1 MTNDCRM
8 QFSNSGFRQAA
19 RAGALGILIALSAG
33 GAYAQQSTTTKMPGL
48 NLNKDQ
54 PIQIESDKLEIHD
67 QDSNAVFTGKVNV
80 VQGTTTMQAGKM
92 IVFYKKKPQP
102 DAAGTAAKPGAA
114 ATTKPATDT
123 AAKPAET
130 TTTEAK
136 KPAAGNSVV
145 SGDTDIDHILVSEK
159 VYLTSGTQTATADN
173 GSFDMAGQLAILK
186 GDKVVLTDGPN
197 VFTGC
202 MLTVHMNTGEAQLD
216 SCGGRVQ
223 IQLDPKSRQPAAP
236 AKTN

>member
-8 QFSNSGFRQAA
+8 NFSNSALRNAA
-19 RAGALGILIALSAG
+19 VACAIGVFAVMTASGAS
-33 GAYAQQSTTTKMPGL
+33 AQQSTTTKMTGL

-67 QDSNAVFTGKVNV
+67 AESNAVFTGKVNV
-80 VQGTTTMQAGKM
+80 VQGTTTMKAGKM
-92 IVFYKKKPQP
+92 IVFYKKKAQA
-102 DAAGTAAKPGAA
+102 DAAGQAA
-114 ATTKPATDT
+114 A
-123 AAKPAET
+123 
-130 TTTEAK
+130 AK
-136 KPAAGNSVV
+136 KPQAGNSVV
-145 SGDTDIDHILVSEK
+145 SGDTDIDHILVSDK

-173 GSFDMAGQLAILK
+173 GSFDMAAQLAVLK
-186 GDKVVLTDGPN
+186 GDKVILTDGPN

-202 MLTVHMNTGEAQLD
+202 MLTVHMDSGEAQLD

-223 IQLDPKSRQPAAP
+223 IQLDPKSKQPNA

>member
-8 QFSNSGFRQAA
+8 HFSNSALRKAA
-19 RAGALGILIALSAG
+19 LAGTIGIFSLMAAV
-33 GAYAQQSTTTKMPGL
+33 GASAQQSTTTKMTGL

-67 QDSNAVFTGKVNV
+67 SESNAVFTGKVNV

-92 IVFYKKKPQP
+92 IVFYKKKPQA
-102 DAAGTAAKPGAA
+102 DAAGTAAKPASTAA
-114 ATTKPATDT
+114 ADTKKPA
-123 AAKPAET
+123 A
-130 TTTEAK
+130 
-136 KPAAGNSVV
+136 PAAGNSVV
-145 SGDTDIDHILVSEK
+145 SGDTDIDHILVSDK
-159 VYLTSGTQTATADN
+159 VYLTSGTQTATAEN
-173 GSFDMAGQLAILK
+173 GSFDMVAQLAILK
-186 GDKVVLTDGPN
+186 GQKVVLTDGPN

-223 IQLDPKSRQPAAP
+223 IQLDPKSKQPGAP

>member
-1 MTNDCRM
+1 MTNNRRIL
-8 QFSNSGFRQAA
+8 FSSTVVRKAA
-19 RAGALGILIALSAG
+19 LAGAVAVFSLIVAAG
-33 GAYAQQSTTTKMPGL
+33 AEAQTSTTKQMPGL
-48 NLNKDQ
+48 QLSKDQ

-67 QDSNAVFTGKVNV
+67 QDSTAVFTGKVNV

-102 DAAGTAAKPGAA
+102 DDAANAK
-114 ATTKPATDT
+114 TDS
-123 AAKPAET
+123 AAKPAAT
-130 TTTEAK
+130 ASTDTKKTDAK
-136 KPAAGNSVV
+136 KPATSDSVV
-145 SGDTDIDHILVSEK
+145 SGDADIDHILVSDK
-159 VYLTSGTQTATADN
+159 VYIVSGTQTATADN

-202 MLTVHMNTGEAQLD
+202 QLTVHMQTGEAQLD

-223 IQLDPKSRQPAAP
+223 IQLDPKSKPTPQ
-236 AKTN
+236 KTN